1 MESRSVRKL
10 MDLKREI
17 ASLQRERS
25 RVEGKLQEL
34 WKELEEE
41 FGVRNEKDLKSLLT
55 RTQKALQL
63 KEKKL
68 ERYLVQL
75 EEGLQ
80 GLEEGGDA

>member
-1 MESRSVRKL
+1 VESRSVRKL

-80 GLEEGGDA
+80 GLEVGNDA

>member
-1 MESRSVRKL
+1 VESRSVRKL